1 MQGVKCESLKV
12 IDLSDLLRACTLSTL
27 TPLRRFPFGSVPL
40 RLSLLTTGKIDS
52 ASSYSLPLSLSFF
65 RALLMPSLQ
74 LPNYRRLHWLGW
86 LPVATL
92 GERSACSREGRA
104 ACKNPLW
111 FCLEASC
118 KVMSESVDEL
128 QRSMKNAV
136 SQNLTKN
143 SYDSQNIRAINVKPG
158 TYWWAWDGENRE
170 STEKGQRA
178 RADAYKN
185 MIHSRVEKACQ
196 RQLISDGDQDSDSA
210 VTQGAIC

>member
-86 LPVATL
+86 LPLLRWERGLHVPVKGGQPARTL
-92 GERSACSREGRA
+92 FDFVLRLLVRSWASQLMSCSDQWRM
-104 ACKNPLW
+104 L
-111 FCLEASC
+111 
-118 KVMSESVDEL
+118 SVKIWRRIL
-128 QRSMKNAV
+128 TTAKILGRSMSNPV
-136 SQNLTKN
+136 RT
-143 SYDSQNIRAINVKPG
+143 
-158 TYWWAWDGENRE
+158 DGHEMVR
-170 STEKGQRA
+170 TEKAQRRGNGRGRTPTKTWSTLA
-178 RADAYKN
+178 
-185 MIHSRVEKACQ
+185 
-196 RQLISDGDQDSDSA
+196 
-210 VTQGAIC
+210 